1 MDKRSASKSGKGS
14 SQARWQQ
21 NTQLTIRQKSWWV
34 NIEPQARQGGGE
46 NRGEDDELHSL
57 Y

>member
-1 MDKRSASKSGKGS
+1 MDKRSASKSSKGS

-21 NTQLTIRQKSWWV
+21 NTQLTIRQKSWV
-34 NIEPQARQGGGE
+34 NIEPQAKQGGGE

-57 Y
+57 H